1 MLDKRQRVP
10 AYGRQALDESLA
22 SHAGRKTEE
31 GTMNILQ
38 LLNQSDYIQI
48 NNQLIKPEYMY
59 ASMDFAEDDD
69 VAVEAQLDGAELVLT
84 VADLEDATP
93 LADGA
98 YWLESVGYLRF
109 LSRQA
114 LH

>member
-1 MLDKRQRVP
+1 MLDKQAAHV
-10 AYGRQALDESLA
+10 GKSRQALDEPQAGST
-22 SHAGRKTEE
+22 GRKTE
-31 GTMNILQ
+31 GSTMNILQ

-59 ASMDFAEDDD
+59 ASVDFADDDD

-84 VADLEDATP
+84 VADLEEATP

>member
-1 MLDKRQRVP
+1 
-10 AYGRQALDESLA
+10 
-22 SHAGRKTEE
+22 
-31 GTMNILQ
+31 MNILR
-38 LLNQSDYIQI
+38 LMNQSDYLQV

-59 ASMDFAEDDD
+59 APEDYADDDD
-69 VAVEAQLDGAELVLT
+69 VVLEAHIDEAELVLT

-98 YWLESVGYLRF
+98 FWIESVGYIRF
-109 LSRQA
+109 LRRQA